1 MKITK
6 GFSDM
11 FQSYAEQKDNDL
23 SKYVKKEPEQR
34 IDFTQGFDF
43 SILSYLS
50 EEDKRNYLSDSLFV
64 PLPLLQEKVLTPSAI
79 LIYSSI
85 LEGAEGTNTKS
96 FQTSS
101 EYLQQRLNLT
111 RESVSR
117 GLTLL
122 TEQNFIK
129 KEKLPY
135 QGIPSFA
142 TMALYPLKDYSQS
155 NSSPKGVKICNG
167 LLYNSQF
174 TYSLMFLYGYIYS
187 KSSSPF
193 VKGKKDGYCDFSII
207 KEFKNIGI
215 SEKGC
220 VYCIAQLNN
229 MRLIEIYKLPKHP
242 SKVKALVDFHQF
254 FLDYKF
260 PEK

>member
-1 MKITK
+1 MKNNK
-6 GFSDM
+6 AFYNM
-11 FQSYAEQKDNDL
+11 FQSHIEQKGNDL
-23 SKYVKKEPEQR
+23 SQYVKKEPEQK

-43 SILSYLS
+43 SIFSYLS
-50 EEDKRNYLSDSLFV
+50 TEEKRTYLSDSLFV

-85 LEGAEGTNTKS
+85 LEEAEGTNTKS

-122 TEQNFIK
+122 TEQNFIR
-129 KEKLPY
+129 KEKIPY
-135 QGIPSFA
+135 QEIPSFA

-155 NSSPKGVKICNG
+155 NSSPKGIKVCNG

-174 TYSLMFLYGYIYS
+174 TYSLIFLYSYIYS
-187 KSSSPF
+187 KSSAPF
-193 VKGKKDGYCDFSII
+193 VKGKKDGYCDFSIT
-207 KEFKNIGI
+207 KEFKNIGM

-220 VYCIAQLNN
+220 VHCMAQLNN
-229 MRLIEIYKLPKHP
+229 MGLIEIYKLPKHP
-242 SKVKALVDFHQF
+242 SKVKILVDFHKF
-254 FLDYKF
+254 FLNYKF
-260 PEK
+260 

>member
-1 MKITK
+1 MKNNK
-6 GFSDM
+6 VFLNM
-11 FQSYAEQKDNDL
+11 FQSYAEQKGNDL
-23 SKYVKKEPEQR
+23 SQYVKKEPEQK

-43 SILSYLS
+43 SIFSYLS
-50 EEDKRNYLSDSLFV
+50 TEEKRNYLSDSLFI
-64 PLPLLQEKVLTPSAI
+64 PLSLLQEKVLTPSAI

-85 LEGAEGTNTKS
+85 LEGVEGTDTKS

-101 EYLQQRLNLT
+101 KYLQQRLNLT

-122 TEQNFIK
+122 TKQNFIR
-129 KEKLPY
+129 KEKIPY
-135 QGIPSFA
+135 QEIPTFA

-155 NSSPKGVKICNG
+155 NSSPKGIKVCNG

-174 TYSLMFLYGYIYS
+174 TYSLIFLYSYIYS

-207 KEFKNIGI
+207 KEFKNIGM

-220 VYCIAQLNN
+220 IYCMAQLNN
-229 MRLIEIYKLPKHP
+229 MGLIEIYKLPKHP
-242 SKVKALVDFHQF
+242 SKVKALVDFHKF
-254 FLDYKF
+254 FLNYEFKD
-260 PEK
+260 